1 MIENMFQYQKAKT
14 WAQKSGIKSSS
25 EWARKAKEN
34 KIPKNIPKAPDSYYK
49 RRGLWETWGIFLGT
63 KIVANQNKKSIIR
76 PFKEALKWV
85 HTQDVKDKNGW
96 KKLCQSKN
104 FPKDIPKT
112 PMNAYPNEL
121 KGKGMGYWYGTNK
134 KSTHDIDW
142 RPFKKARK
150 YVQDLEFQNTTEYRK
165 WATTDQKPQD
175 IPSAPKRVYKEFE
188 NWEDWLGNKE
198 RKQKKYLDYS
208 KAKKW
213 AQSKKIPSGTVW
225 RKLVS
230 QKKIPKNIPGAP
242 DKKYEEWEGW
252 PKFLGTI
259 IEKMTYEEASQFVQ
273 SKKIIG
279 DIANSPKIVVD
290 NGGGAAKDFAKNL
303 LKNLGCDVEMINH
316 ELLGC
321 SRGPDPTSDEL
332 IELSNITNDKEI
344 GFAFDLD
351 GDRLVVVKNGKKQT
365 PDVTLGLGVAK
376 SLELGYK
383 KFVLSLDTSV
393 SIEKFIKE
401 KGGTVVRSKVGEA
414 NVIED
419 MIKNNSQA
427 GGEGSSAGFILPEFN
442 YCREGILTSGLI
454 ASMLKNPEFSEIIN
468 YMENYFQI
476 REKINVNAKFHNE
489 IIETIKNYLIKKYSE
504 IDTRDGVK
512 AIIDENTWILIRKS
526 NTEDIIRISGE
537 SNDKEK
543 CKLIINDITKMVKEN
558 YDKIK

>member
-1 MIENMFQYQKAKT
+1 MKKT
-14 WAQKSGIKSSS
+14 ISGIRGIFGEDLNLKEIIEFTNNFSSLIKSKKCVVGRDTRPSGEIIQDTVSAVLMKNGIDVFDLGMVPTPVVFRESRKYGAGIIISSS
-25 EWARKAKEN
+25 HNPIEWNGMKFILEGRGINEKEL
-34 KIPKNIPKAPDSYYK
+34 P
-49 RRGLWETWGIFLGT
+49 
-63 KIVANQNKKSIIR
+63 SIINHQ
-76 PFKEALKWV
+76 KILK
-85 HTQDVKDKNGW
+85 
-96 KKLCQSKN
+96 SK
-104 FPKDIPKT
+104 I
-112 PMNAYPNEL
+112 
-121 KGKGMGYWYGTNK
+121 GKIEK
-134 KSTHDIDW
+134 IKST
-142 RPFKKARK
+142 
-150 YVQDLEFQNTTEYRK
+150 YV
-165 WATTDQKPQD
+165 
-175 IPSAPKRVYKEFE
+175 
-188 NWEDWLGNKE
+188 ED
-198 RKQKKYLDYS
+198 
-208 KAKKW
+208 A
-213 AQSKKIPSGTVW
+213 
-225 RKLVS
+225 
-230 QKKIPKNIPGAP
+230 
-242 DKKYEEWEGW
+242 
-252 PKFLGTI
+252 
-259 IEKMTYEEASQFVQ
+259 
-273 SKKIIG
+273 KKIIG
-279 DIANSPKIVVD
+279 DIANSPKIAID
-290 NGGGAAKDFAKNL
+290 NGGGAAKDFAKDL
-303 LKNLGCDVEMINH
+303 LKNLGCNVEMINQ

-351 GDRLVVVKNGKKQT
+351 GDRLVVVRNGKKQN

-383 KFVLSLDTSV
+383 KFVLSLDTSI

-414 NVIED
+414 NVIDD

-468 YMENYFQI
+468 YMENYFQM
-476 REKINVNAKFHNE
+476 REKINVNTKFHDE
-489 IIETIKNYLIKKYSE
+489 IIETVKNYLIKKYSE

-543 CKLIINDITKMVKEN
+543 CKLIINDVTKMVKEN